1 MLLFYVLNIVDLLAN
16 IVCAIYV
23 EFLQVF
29 SSAAQQ
35 QMMEGG
41 GGGGGNGMMQAY
53 NMAAAAGQA
62 NGGSGMM
69 NQGYN
74 MAAGTGQANGSGMVS
89 HHSWSAD
96 MMNGQMGKFDP
107 KNYGNIFLTI
117 FLIFCLPPT
126 AILKKN
132 KFNAFAYWNSKN
144 KIKVFRN

>member
-1 MLLFYVLNIVDLLAN
+1 MNIVDLLAN
-16 IVCAIYV
+16 IICTIYV

-35 QMMEGG
+35 QMMEG

-96 MMNGQMGKFDP
+96 MMNGQMGKLHLDP
-107 KNYGNIFLTI
+107 KNYGIFFMTI
-117 FLIFCLPPT
+117 FYIFCLPP
-126 AILKKN
+126 
-132 KFNAFAYWNSKN
+132 FAYQYWLLLVLGPKKVKFSKINSRSLFN
-144 KIKVFRN
+144 

>member
-35 QMMEGG
+35 QMMEG